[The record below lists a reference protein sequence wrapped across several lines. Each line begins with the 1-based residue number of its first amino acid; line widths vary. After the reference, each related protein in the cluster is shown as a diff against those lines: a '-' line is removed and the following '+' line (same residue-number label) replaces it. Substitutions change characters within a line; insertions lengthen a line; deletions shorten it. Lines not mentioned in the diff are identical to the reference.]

1 MSRSPNRRNFFQYA
15 LGGSSAAGLLA
26 GTLASP
32 SYAQLKSD
40 DATSGRP
47 ADTAKLTADVI
58 VVGGGPTGVC
68 TAIAAAR
75 EGSSV
80 VLVQDRPVLG
90 GNSSS
95 EVRMHIVGA
104 NNNLPNAR
112 ETGIIEEL
120 RLENQV
126 RNPQRSASIW
136 DLLLWEKIQFQ
147 PNITLLLNTTMY
159 SVRTDSGL
167 VRSVSCYQMTTQ
179 TRFEIEGALFVDCTG
194 DGTLGYMAGNPWRW
208 GQEGKAE
215 FDESMAPAEANA
227 YTMGASLLFQ
237 GRDMGR
243 PVPFI
248 APGWAHKY
256 PTDESLGRDDHG
268 SPEYGYW
275 WIEWG
280 GMLDT
285 IKDDDRIREELLKV
299 LLGVWDHVKNH
310 GDHGAE
316 NWALD
321 WFGFLPARRENRRLT
336 GAYVLR
342 QDDLTSGR
350 VFDDEVAFGGWPID
364 NHYPEGIDYKGKDFW
379 FSNRLTDIYSI
390 PLRSLYSSTLKNLFM
405 GGRCLSATH
414 LALASTRV
422 MATCS
427 VIGQGIG
434 TAAAHCSSTGKLPA
448 ELGAQDIEQIKQTL
462 LRQDAYLL
470 GTPNRDP
477 SDLAR
482 GAKATAG
489 SALPTFGP
497 ENVLDGTARSRHGSS
512 HQWRSESLKPE
523 DCRLELD
530 FGEPVKISRVHL
542 CFDTGLDRKM
552 TLTHQDSHNDTMIAG
567 PQPETVKDYRV
578 EALVDGSWRTVAEVA
593 GNYQRLRVHKF
604 SPLPASKLRLSVS
617 ATNGVNQARVFEVR
631 AYA

>member
-1 MSRSPNRRNFFQYA
+1 MSKTHNRRDFFQLA
-15 LGGSSAAGLLA
+15 LGGGTAAGLLA

-32 SYAQLKSD
+32 SYAQLKRD
-40 DATSGRP
+40 GAAAIRQ
-47 ADTAKLTADVI
+47 ADEAKLMADVVI
-58 VVGGGPTGVC
+58 VGGGPSGV
-68 TAIAAAR
+68 TAALAAAR
-75 EGSSV
+75 NGSSV
-80 VLVQDRPVLG
+80 VLVQNRPVLG

-104 NNNLPNAR
+104 NNNLPDAR

-126 RNPQRSASIW
+126 RNPQRSASMW
-136 DLLLWEKIQFQ
+136 DLLLWEKTWYH
-147 PNITLLLNTTMY
+147 PRITLLLNTVMD
-159 SVRTDSGL
+159 SCRTDSGL
-167 VRSVSCYQMTTQ
+167 IRSISCYQMTTQ
-179 TRFEIEGALFVDCTG
+179 TRFEIEGALFADCTG
-194 DGTLGYMAGNPWRW
+194 DGTLGYLAGNPWRQ

-215 FDESMAPAEANA
+215 YGESMAPDEPTP
-227 YTMGASLLFQ
+227 YTMGSSLLFQ

-248 APGWAHKY
+248 APDWAHKY
-256 PTDESLGRDDHG
+256 PTHESLGRNPG

-299 LLGVWDHVKNH
+299 LLGVWDHLKNH
-310 GDHGAE
+310 GDHGAG

-321 WFGFLPARRENRRLT
+321 WFGFLPARRENRRLL
-336 GAYVLR
+336 GAYILR

-364 NHYPEGIDYKGKDFW
+364 HHFPEGIDYKGSDFW
-379 FSNRLTDIYSI
+379 FSNKLDDLYSI
-390 PLRSLYSSTLKNLFM
+390 PLRSLHSATLRNLFI

-422 MATCS
+422 MATCA

-434 TAAAHCSSTGKLPA
+434 TAAAHCSAMGRLPG
-448 ELGAQDIEQIKQTL
+448 ELGKDDIEQIKQTL
-462 LRQDAYLL
+462 LRDDAYLL

-477 SDLAR
+477 DDLAR
-482 GAKATAG
+482 KAKAGAA
-489 SALPTFGP
+489 SSLPVFGP
-497 ENVLDGTARSRHGSS
+497 ENVLDGTARSRHGSG
-512 HQWRSESLKPE
+512 HQWRSRSLDPD

-530 FGEPVKISRVHL
+530 FGEPVSLSRVHL
-542 CFDTGLDRKM
+542 CFDTGLSRAM
-552 TLTHQDSHNDTMIAG
+552 TLTHQDSYHETMIEG
-567 PQPETVKDYRV
+567 PQPETVKDYV
-578 EALVDGSWRTVAEVA
+578 LEAHVDGTWCTVAVVA
-593 GNYQRLRVHKF
+593 GNYQRLLVHEF
-604 SPLPASKLRLSVS
+604 SPLPVTKLRLNVL
-617 ATNGVNQARVFEVR
+617 ATHGVNQARVFEIR

>member
-1 MSRSPNRRNFFQYA
+1 MSKSPNRRDFFQYA
-15 LGGSSAAGLLA
+15 LGGGAAAGLLA
-26 GTLASP
+26 GTLVSP
-32 SYAQLKSD
+32 SYARLKRD
-40 DATSGRP
+40 EAAAIRP
-47 ADTAKLTADVI
+47 ADMAKLTADVV

-68 TAIAAAR
+68 TALAAAR
-75 EGSSV
+75 CGSSV
-80 VLVQDRPVLG
+80 ILVQDRPVLG

-104 NNNLPNAR
+104 NNNLPDAR

-126 RNPQRSASIW
+126 RNPQRSASMW
-136 DLLLWEKIQFQ
+136 DLLLWEKINFH
-147 PNITLLLNTTMY
+147 PNITLLLNTVMD
-159 SVRTDSGL
+159 SVRADSGL
-167 VRSVSCYQMTTQ
+167 VRSISCYQLSTQ
-179 TRFEIEGALFVDCTG
+179 TRFEIEGALFADCTG

-215 FDESMAPAEANA
+215 FDESMAPDEPTP
-227 YTMGASLLFQ
+227 YTMGSSLLFQ

-256 PTDESLGRDDHG
+256 PTHESLGRNPG

-299 LLGVWDHVKNH
+299 LLGVWDHLKNH
-310 GDHGAE
+310 GDHGAD
-316 NWALD
+316 NWVLD
-321 WFGFLPARRENRRLT
+321 WLGFLPARRENRRLT

-342 QDDLTSGR
+342 QDDLTGGR

-364 NHYPEGIDYKGKDFW
+364 HHLPEGIDYKGKDFW
-379 FSNRLTDIYSI
+379 FSNRLKDIYSI
-390 PLRSLYSSTLKNLFM
+390 PLRSLYSSTLKNLLM

-422 MATCS
+422 MATCA

-434 TAAAHCSSTGKLPA
+434 TAAAYCASAGKLPG
-448 ELGAQDIEQIKQTL
+448 ELGKDDLERIKQTL
-462 LRQDAYLL
+462 LRHDAYLP

-477 SDLAR
+477 ADLAR
-482 GAKATAG
+482 KARATAG
-489 SALPTFGP
+489 SFLPTFGP

-512 HQWRSESLKPE
+512 HQWRSVSLKPE

-530 FGEPVKISRVHL
+530 FGEPLRIGRVQL

-552 TLTHQDSHNDTMIAG
+552 TLTHQDSYHDSMIEG
-567 PQPETVKDYRV
+567 PQPETVMDYRV
-578 EALVDGSWRTVAEVA
+578 EAMVEGSWRTVAEVT
-593 GNYQRLRVHKF
+593 GNYQRLRVHEF
-604 SPLPASKLRLSVS
+604 GQLAVSKLRLSVT

>member
-1 MSRSPNRRNFFQYA
+1 MSRSPNRRDFFQSA
-15 LGGSSAAGLLA
+15 LGGTTAAGLLA
-26 GTLASP
+26 GTLARP
-32 SYAQLKSD
+32 SYAQLKRD
-40 DATSGRP
+40 GAAAGRQ
-47 ADTAKLTADVI
+47 ANNAKLTADLV

-68 TAIAAAR
+68 TALAAAR
-75 EGSSV
+75 GGSSV
-80 VLVQDRPVLG
+80 ILVQDRPVLG

-104 NNNLPNAR
+104 NNNLPDAR

-126 RNPQRSASIW
+126 RNPQRSASMW
-136 DLLLWEKIQFQ
+136 DLLLWEKTQFH
-147 PNITLLLNTTMY
+147 PNITLLLNTVMD
-159 SVRTDSGL
+159 SVRTGGGL
-167 VRSVSCYQMTTQ
+167 VRSISCYQLTTQ
-179 TRFEIEGALFVDCTG
+179 TRFEIEGALFADCTG
-194 DGTLGYMAGNPWRW
+194 DGTLGYMAGNPWSW

-215 FDESMAPAEANA
+215 FGESMAPDEPTP
-227 YTMGASLLFQ
+227 YTMGSSLLFQ

-243 PVPFI
+243 PVPFV

-256 PTDESLGRDDHG
+256 PTHESLGRDPG

-285 IKDDDRIREELLKV
+285 IRDDDRIREELLKV
-299 LLGVWDHVKNH
+299 LLGVWDHLKNH
-310 GDHGAE
+310 GDHGAD

-321 WFGFLPARRENRRLT
+321 WFGFLPARRENRRLK

-342 QDDLTSGR
+342 QDDLTGGR

-364 NHYPEGIDYKGKDFW
+364 HHYPEGIDHKGKDFW
-379 FSNRLTDIYSI
+379 FSNKLSDLYSI

-414 LALASTRV
+414 LAMASTRV

-434 TAAAHCSSTGKLPA
+434 TAAAHCTAAARLPG
-448 ELGAQDIEQIKQTL
+448 ELGGDDIERIKQTL

-477 SDLAR
+477 ADLAR
-482 GAKATAG
+482 RARASAG

-512 HQWRSESLKPE
+512 HQWRSVSLKPE

-530 FGEPVKISRVHL
+530 FGEPVRLGRVHL

-552 TLTHQDSHNDTMIAG
+552 TLTHQDSYNDSMIAG
-567 PQPETVKDYRV
+567 PQPETVRDYRL
-578 EALVDGSWRTVAEVA
+578 EARVDGSWRTLAGVT
-593 GNYQRLRVHKF
+593 GNYQRLRVHEF
-604 SPLPASKLRLSVS
+604 SPLPVSRLRLSVT